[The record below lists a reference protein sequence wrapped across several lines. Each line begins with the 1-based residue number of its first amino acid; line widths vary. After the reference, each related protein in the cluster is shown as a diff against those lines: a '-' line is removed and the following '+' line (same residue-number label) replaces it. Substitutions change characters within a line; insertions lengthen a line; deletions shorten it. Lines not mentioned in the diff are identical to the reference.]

1 MPVIS
6 ANAPGT
12 QALIGPPP
20 PSIPAFAISS
30 FLLMLASLYYVFFRF
45 TFSYDYDGFA
55 AIRSANPQQVVVTVP
70 KGQNLDG
77 NRTSNW
83 QATVQLLRP
92 GTSAVLTHRFGAKS
106 SEIKHNAFCLPYQ
119 QSLRSLPVGVP
130 LACKVRFT
138 SAPLIAKLL

>member
-45 TFSYDYDGFA
+45 TFTYDYDGFA
-55 AIRSANPQQVVVTVP
+55 AIRNGSPQQVVVTMP
-70 KGQNLDG
+70 EGQNLDG

-92 GTSAVLTHRFGAKS
+92 GTPAVLKHRFGAKS
-106 SEIKHNAFCLPYQ
+106 SEIKHNAFYLPYQ
-119 QSLRSLPVGVP
+119 SSLRSLPVGVP
-130 LACKVRFT
+130 VACKIRLT